1 MYEEVTY
8 EKHQD
13 GVAVITLNRPERL
26 NAFSRR
32 MLEEWYAALQ
42 DAHLDPEVRAIV
54 VTGAGRA
61 FCVGADLK
69 VAGAEAG
76 AAAAVMESH
85 LSLVEN
91 RNFLRD
97 SVQRIPR
104 LLAQM
109 DKPYIAAINGP
120 AMGGGMD
127 MASLADIRFAA
138 TTARFGMTYVRM
150 GVIPGDGGCW
160 LLPRIVGMARALEL
174 IWTGEVIDAEEAL
187 RIGYVSKVLPPEEL
201 LPYTLEF
208 AQKLA
213 RGPAVA
219 IQLSKR
225 LAYRGQFTDL
235 DEALEAA
242 QAAMIIAQMTEDAR
256 EGPRAF
262 LERREPQFKGR

>member
-1 MYEEVTY
+1 MQFEQVIY
-8 EKHQD
+8 EKRDD
-13 GVAVITLNRPERL
+13 GVAIITLNRPERL
-26 NAFSRR
+26 NAFTRQ
-32 MLEEWYAALQ
+32 MIDEWYAALQ
-42 DAHLDPEVRAIV
+42 DAHLDANVRVIV

-61 FCVGADLK
+61 FCAGAD
-69 VAGAEAG
+69 VGSGAAGAL
-76 AAAAVMESH
+76 MDRSRD
-85 LSLVEN
+85 LVEN

-97 SVQRIPR
+97 SIQRIPR

-109 DKPYIAAINGP
+109 DKPYIAAVNGV
-120 AMGGGMD
+120 AVGAGMD
-127 MASLADIRFAA
+127 MASLADIRFAS

-150 GVIPGDGGCW
+150 GIIPGDGGCW
-160 LLPRIVGMARALEL
+160 LLPRIVGMAKALEL
-174 IWTGEVIDAEEAL
+174 IWTGEIIDAEEAL
-187 RIGYVSKVLPPEEL
+187 RIGYVNKVLPPDEL
-201 LPYTLEF
+201 MPYTLEF
-208 AQKLA
+208 AQRLA

-262 LERREPQFKGR
+262 LEKREPQFKGR

>member
-1 MYEEVTY
+1 MQFEQVIY
-8 EKHQD
+8 EKRDD

-26 NAFSRR
+26 NAFTRQ
-32 MLEEWYAALQ
+32 MIDEWYAALQ
-42 DAHLDPEVRAIV
+42 DAHLDANVRVVV

-61 FCVGADLK
+61 FCAGAD
-69 VAGAEAG
+69 VGSGAAGAL
-76 AAAAVMESH
+76 MDRSRD
-85 LSLVEN
+85 LVEN

-97 SVQRIPR
+97 SIQRIPR

-109 DKPYIAAINGP
+109 DKPYIAAVNGV
-120 AMGGGMD
+120 AVGAGMD
-127 MASLADIRFAA
+127 MASLADIRFASS
-138 TTARFGMTYVRM
+138 TARFGMTYVRM
-150 GVIPGDGGCW
+150 GIIPGDGGCW
-160 LLPRIVGMARALEL
+160 LLPRIVGMAKALEL
-174 IWTGEVIDAEEAL
+174 IWTGEIIDAEEAL

-201 LPYTLEF
+201 MPYTLEF

-262 LERREPQFKGR
+262 LEKREPQFKGR